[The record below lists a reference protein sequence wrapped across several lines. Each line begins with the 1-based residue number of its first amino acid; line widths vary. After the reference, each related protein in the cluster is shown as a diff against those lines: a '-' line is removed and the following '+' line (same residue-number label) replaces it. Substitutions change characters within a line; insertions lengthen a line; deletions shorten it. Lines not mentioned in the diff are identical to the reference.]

1 MKINKSF
8 AEDIKQIRER
18 MLPTREH
25 SRRIIHWEEEHRI
38 RTGRGKALVFIL
50 PTRGCSWALSGSGGC
65 SVCGYLYDNPQ
76 HPDPDLMKSSF
87 SEILNNKITQE
98 EEYSIKIFTSGS
110 FLDTNEISLDVQKS
124 ILQELQKY
132 PQIKEIVL
140 ESRPEY
146 VTEKILQQIAS
157 IIDIKKIE
165 IAIGLESSNNQI
177 LKNSINKGFFW
188 EDFEKAVKRILDAN
202 AKVKA
207 YLLFKPPFVTEYDSI
222 KDIFQSVS
230 KIEKLGIDT
239 ISINAVSI
247 HRGTF
252 LSKLFENNH
261 YRPPWLWSIVHLCKE
276 LKSKFPKLRIIFDVV
291 AGGNIRGSHN
301 CGECDKELLK
311 QIKKFTLSQD
321 IQAFDEGVHC
331 SCKEE
336 WKGSLFQE
344 KISLNDFYSNT

>member
-8 AEDIKQIRER
+8 AKDIKQIREN
-18 MLPTREH
+18 MLPSREH
-25 SRRIIHWEEEHRI
+25 TRKIIHWEEEHRI
-38 RTGRGKALVFIL
+38 RTGIGKALVFIL

-76 HPDPDLMKSSF
+76 HPDLDMIISSF
-87 SEILNNKITQE
+87 SKVLNDKISHE
-98 EEYSIKIFTSGS
+98 EQYSVKIFTSGS
-110 FLDTNEISLDVQKS
+110 FLDINEVPPDTQKS
-124 ILQELQKY
+124 ILEELQKY

-146 VTEKILQQIAS
+146 VTKKILDNIGS

-188 EDFEKAVKRILDAN
+188 EDFEKAVNIIQEAN

-222 KDIFQSVS
+222 LDIFQSVS
-230 KIEKLGIDT
+230 KIEKLGVDT

-252 LSKLFENNH
+252 LSMLFEKNQ
-261 YRPPWLWSIVHLCKE
+261 YRPPWLWSIVHICKE
-276 LKSKFPKLRIIFDVV
+276 IRTKFPKLRIICDVV
-291 AGGNIRGSHN
+291 AGGNIRGAHN
-301 CGECDKELLK
+301 CGECDKELLN
-311 QIKKFTLSQD
+311 QIKNFTLSQD
-321 IQAFDEGVHC
+321 IQAFEEDFRC

-336 WKGSLFQE
+336 WKGSILYE
-344 KISLNDFYSNT
+344 KISVNDIQINI